1 MDLLCNLMHFCYQ
14 HELSFDDLLSRAGDH
29 FEEELEE
36 ERLDTADNFADGG
49 ALTDDGQDRDAN
61 AAEA

>member
-1 MDLLCNLMHFCYQ
+1 MHFCYQ